1 MLAYRKL
8 HRFVPRPCRLARVE
22 RALAGRPRGIDAEPV
37 RHRQRKLGRGWNL
50 TLEGGKHEK
59 LDCTAYYTSSGGGRN
74 LGVALR
80 CAGETS
86 KFELRSHL
94 DYDAGKISGSWEERV
109 FNASGDASGIVK
121 PGSIRLHFSGGVSG
135 DMTVA
140 FTASSQS
147 ISISVDAGG
156 AVSGVH
162 LQMSRR

>member
-8 HRFVPRPCRLARVE
+8 ACRRGLAVSL
-22 RALAGRPRGIDAEPV
+22 ALSALLLAGPAASTPSPFDTVKGSW
-37 RHRQRKLGRGWNL
+37 GGGGNL

-80 CAGETS
+80 CAGETR

-109 FNASGDASGIVK
+109 FNASGDASGNVK
-121 PGSIRLHFSGGVSG
+121 PGSIQLHFSGGVSG